1 MSNYRTPDAV
11 GNVMENR
18 SDRNTLWPAVLGGGL
33 VGASGAAGAGIA
45 RLIDPFKEY
54 KGTLESVEL
63 IDPKKLRKIR
73 LGALQKTH
81 ELTKK
86 FAPELGV
93 QMREIL
99 EAYKAGQLIDPELIR
114 SIDAT
119 IHTSGLIPALRKSRM
134 LAGGAIGL
142 GAGLG
147 GLGVA
152 ALIKKLRGRK
162 SNSVGRVVPPSA

>member
-119 IHTSGLIPALRKSRM
+119 IHTSGTNTGPKKKQNACRRGHRIRCRTRGLR
-134 LAGGAIGL
+134 
-142 GAGLG
+142 
-147 GLGVA
+147 
-152 ALIKKLRGRK
+152 RGCSHK
-162 SNSVGRVVPPSA
+162 ETEGS